1 MLQQKGCWPSLG
13 QFVHNTVLSTV
24 LRSFPRQIVTSLCLE
39 FREPGSLDNAENTW
53 PLVIR
58 LASGLLCSWLV
69 KDQPILLSVPT
80 LYSSLFG
87 G

>member
-13 QFVHNTVLSTV
+13 QFAHNTVLSTV
-24 LRSFPRQIVTSLCLE
+24 LRSFPRQIVTSLRLE
-39 FREPGSLDNAENTW
+39 FREPVSLENAENTW

-58 LASGLLCSWLV
+58 LASGLLCSWL
-69 KDQPILLSVPT
+69 LLSVPT

-87 G
+87 GGG